1 MLTEYG
7 FILIYMILALG
18 ITLFILFANPL
29 LGPRRRPSPAK
40 GMPYESG
47 IPPLSSPRERFRIRY
62 YLIAMIFLIFD
73 LEIAFI
79 YPWAVI
85 YRQLGW
91 VGFVEMMVFLGIL
104 LLGYAYAW
112 KRGALQWD

>member
-1 MLTEYG
+1 MLVEYG
-7 FILIYMILALG
+7 FLLIYMAVGLG
-18 ITLFILFANPL
+18 ITGVILFANTV

-40 GMPYESG
+40 LMPYESG
-47 IPPLSSPRERFRIRY
+47 IPPLSSPRERFHVRY

-85 YRQLGW
+85 YQQLGW
-91 VGFVEMMVFLGIL
+91 AGFWEMLVFLGIL
-104 LLGYAYAW
+104 ILGYVYAW
-112 KRGALQWD
+112 KRGALRWE